1 MVSNFSKIK
10 KFFMYIIVVYNYQ
23 FFELDVYYS
32 DGMFFIVDQIFV
44 QLEKI
49 WNLFLQINK
58 EFVGIFIFNYCNFWV
73 KVYNIF
79 IKDKVNWDFVC
90 FIQKSIFIVCL
101 DVFVFRVLEDVYCS
115 YVVGQML
122 YGGGSR
128 FNSGNCW
135 FDKMLQFIVVEDGFC
150 GFVYEYVVVEG
161 FFIVIFLDYV
171 IEYMK
176 KFEFVWFFMVFL
188 FMFKKLWFNII
199 FEIKSDIEKVKQNFS
214 IMIQDL
220 DIIMMVFYYF
230 GKDFFK
236 LEKLSLDVFIQMVLQ
251 LVYYRIYRQ
260 VCVIYESVFLCMFY
274 LGCIDI
280 ICLVFMD
287 LFVFVK
293 VMDDFSVM
301 GYQKVELLWKVVQVY

>member
-1 MVSNFSKIK
+1 
-10 KFFMYIIVVYNYQ
+10 MYIIVVYNYQ

-32 DGMFFIVDQIFV
+32 DGIFFIVDQIFV

-101 DVFVFRVLEDVYCS
+101 DVIMFRVLEDVYCS

-220 DIIMMVFYYF
+220 DIIVMVFYYF

-251 LVYYRIYRQ
+251 LVYYRIYGQ

-287 LFVFVK
+287 LFIFVK

-301 GYQKVELLWKVVQVY
+301 EYQKVELLWKVVQVY